1 MSFDDRPITCNAAV
15 TPGIAFDGVFL
26 IPSAQVIA
34 RVIAEVFLKLVGPL
48 LLNSLHD
55 DSVNSL
61 ARATWIFRFRVYRI
75 VNWSQRNFRRYFNS
89 KAIHH

>member
-1 MSFDDRPITCNAAV
+1 VRLIRNRSFLIKVSFDDRPITGYAAV
-15 TPGIAFDGVFL
+15 APRIAFDGVFL
-26 IPSAQVIA
+26 IPSTEVIA

-61 ARATWIFRFRVYRI
+61 ARDYMDIPLPGLQ
-75 VNWSQRNFRRYFNS
+75 NC
-89 KAIHH
+89 